1 MPKSSSLSSD
11 DISGL
16 LKSESDSGVW
26 DCWGEM
32 EGDGGGGVQR
42 GVVTFES
49 ECGFLDCSGDG
60 WGRGEEGGIWVEVG
74 VCVFGIDWS
83 EMMDGGEGN
92 WCGFG
97 DFCLGDGIGVS
108 RREKFVGE
116 TVGLEGV
123 GDGTE
128 STFVHDVPGSGSVI
142 MSRNIN

>member
-16 LKSESDSGVW
+16 LKSESDLGVW
-26 DCWGEM
+26 DHLGEM

-60 WGRGEEGGIWVEVG
+60 SGRGEEGGIWVEVG
-74 VCVFGIDWS
+74 VCVFGIDWG

-92 WCGFG
+92 
-97 DFCLGDGIGVS
+97 
-108 RREKFVGE
+108 
-116 TVGLEGV
+116 
-123 GDGTE
+123 
-128 STFVHDVPGSGSVI
+128 
-142 MSRNIN
+142 